1 MWVCQSAQ
9 IPFRTELNK
18 TKYKNTQS
26 AILNLMSFR
35 LIDDRDLRDRDLSRL
50 YVLIHAYRAQS
61 TVEYIPLLP
70 CLRYIVS
77 SQAGAGLECVG

>member
-18 TKYKNTQS
+18 TKYKNNQS
-26 AILNLMSFR
+26 AILNLISFR
-35 LIDDRDLRDRDLSRL
+35 LIDDRDLSRL